1 MKRLSLIWLLLPAA
15 LLLAAFIVMPTF
27 DLIRASIFDPE
38 FTLEH
43 FQRLIDRGV
52 YVDVMWRTVR
62 VSLIVAVVCTIVGYP
77 VAMFINL
84 QPKKRQVAL
93 LFLILI
99 PMWMSVLIRTFAWI
113 VVLGR
118 EGLINDLMIG
128 LGLADGPV
136 QILYTSGTVIT
147 AMVQIMLPIQIITC
161 YSAMTEIDLDLMR
174 AARVLGAR
182 RWQALTR
189 VYLPLSYDGTL
200 TGLVIV
206 FMMSMGFFITP
217 ALLGGRQD
225 MMIANLIEFQVQ
237 HLNWSFAAAIGIVL
251 LFLTVA
257 MILLLRWTGR
267 FAFRRLLNVGR

>member
-1 MKRLSLIWLLLPAA
+1 MKRLSLIWLLLPAIA
-15 LLLAAFIVMPTF
+15 LLAAFIVMPTF

-43 FQRLIDRGV
+43 FQRLVERGV

-62 VSLIVAVVCTIVGYP
+62 VSLIVAVICTIVGYP

-128 LGLADGPV
+128 LGLTGAPV
-136 QILYTSGTVIT
+136 QMLYTSGTVIT
-147 AMVQIMLPIQIITC
+147 AMVQMHAIQTSGNTIRNVTADHLPVPPPTRLPTRAPWPNWCASGPPITQNSSRC
-161 YSAMTEIDLDLMR
+161 R
-174 AARVLGAR
+174 ASS
-182 RWQALTR
+182 RW
-189 VYLPLSYDGTL
+189 P
-200 TGLVIV
+200 
-206 FMMSMGFFITP
+206 
-217 ALLGGRQD
+217 
-225 MMIANLIEFQVQ
+225 
-237 HLNWSFAAAIGIVL
+237 
-251 LFLTVA
+251 
-257 MILLLRWTGR
+257 
-267 FAFRRLLNVGR
+267 

>member
-1 MKRLSLIWLLLPAA
+1 MKRLSLIWLLLPAIA
-15 LLLAAFIVMPTF
+15 LLAAFIVMPTF

-43 FQRLIDRGV
+43 FQRLVERGV

-62 VSLIVAVVCTIVGYP
+62 VSLIVAVICTIVGYP

-128 LGLADGPV
+128 LGLTGAPV
-136 QILYTSGTVIT
+136 QMLYTSGTVIT

-174 AARVLGAR
+174 GTAGRTSGHDDRQPDRIPGSTPELELCRRHRDCPAGADRGDDFAVALDRTVRV
-182 RWQALTR
+182 
-189 VYLPLSYDGTL
+189 
-200 TGLVIV
+200 
-206 FMMSMGFFITP
+206 P
-217 ALLGGRQD
+217 ASAERGEISRC
-225 MMIANLIEFQVQ
+225 V
-237 HLNWSFAAAIGIVL
+237 
-251 LFLTVA
+251 
-257 MILLLRWTGR
+257 
-267 FAFRRLLNVGR
+267 